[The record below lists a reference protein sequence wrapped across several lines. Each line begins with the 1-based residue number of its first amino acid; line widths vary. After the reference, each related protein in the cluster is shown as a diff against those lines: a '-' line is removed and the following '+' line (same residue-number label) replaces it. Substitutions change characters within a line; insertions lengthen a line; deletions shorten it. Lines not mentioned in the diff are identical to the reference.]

1 MSFISAL
8 PANTVKYSYVA
19 VAVVTKT
26 ASDTATGV
34 DELVS
39 RTLSQID
46 TAVPKE
52 LISHLTRALS
62 DLGVGSEVLT
72 IARSLSDSATGMES
86 IVKTVVRLL
95 KLIDTARGA
104 EVREDFRRCMVVLG
118 VLLCY
123 VMHRGK
129 ILPEDHNN
137 PYYACRNLLDRLVGI
152 KQILDKARTQLEGG

>member
-1 MSFISAL
+1 VSFISAL

-62 DLGVGSEVLT
+62 DAGAGVET
-72 IARSLSDSATGMES
+72 AI
-86 IVKTVVRLL
+86 RLL

-123 VMHRGK
+123 VMYRGK